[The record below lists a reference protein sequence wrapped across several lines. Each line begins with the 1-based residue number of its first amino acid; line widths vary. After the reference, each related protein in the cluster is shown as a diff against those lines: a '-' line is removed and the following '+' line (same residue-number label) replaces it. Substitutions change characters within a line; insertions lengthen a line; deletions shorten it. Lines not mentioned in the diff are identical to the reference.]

1 MNPQSPGAGGQGPHD
16 SWGRPQGVP
25 QQPGPQQP
33 GPQQPGAQAPGPD
46 YVYEM
51 PEDFQERQQ
60 SAPQSGA
67 VGNANGPSRG
77 AGSVPGASGGGS
89 WSTGPSGSPIP
100 GMSAKDFQKMC
111 RSVDKAFSQFARIVD
126 QGVNEAAEALGQSPE
141 KNLKAHKELQ
151 EKRKREKKARK
162 AQEEA
167 RRRAAQQAS
176 GQQGGGQRVYGQ
188 PSYGAPQGAPT
199 GGVPQGFQQA
209 VTSVAQ
215 QAQQW
220 APLAKAKKRFRSSW
234 GLTASG
240 VVMTAAGGAGTF
252 FLGGTTIFSLV
263 GSVLVG
269 AGGASGVAATVLLGA
284 LTAGFAALLGF
295 GIRNLRRASK
305 LKALQRAVGQREAVT
320 FDDLAA
326 RMQVSPKA
334 VLSTSRT
341 LIKGGYLPQG
351 RIDDEN
357 TTLMVTEGAYHQY
370 RQFQQNQRQ
379 TLAEREAAE
388 AARAAEAAARAAR
401 EQDISERLTPE
412 QRAFVAC
419 GRDYLQQLRALDE
432 RIDDA
437 AVSERIVAI
446 EEVVGRILARAEEEP
461 AVIAGLDRL
470 TAYYLPTTAK
480 LLDAYDRLEEE
491 PIQGENISS
500 SRREIEH
507 TLEVL
512 YRAFE
517 KLFDDTYQDL
527 SLDVSADISVLH
539 AVLAQEGLT
548 EGPFDVKP

>member
-1 MNPQSPGAGGQGPHD
+1 MNPQSPGTGGRGPYD
-16 SWGRPQGVP
+16 SWGRPQGESQQTGP
-25 QQPGPQQP
+25 QQTGPQQP
-33 GPQQPGAQAPGPD
+33 GPE

-51 PEDFQERQQ
+51 PEDFQEQQ
-60 SAPQSGA
+60 RSARRDSA
-67 VGNANGPSRG
+67 DGNAKGRPQG
-77 AGSVPGASGGGS
+77 AKPAPDAPGVGS
-89 WSTGPSGSPIP
+89 WSAGPSGSPIP

-111 RSVDKAFSQFARIVD
+111 RSVDRAFSQFARMVD

-167 RRRAAQQAS
+167 QRRAAQQAYGQQRS
-176 GQQGGGQRVYGQ
+176 GQPG
-188 PSYGAPQGAPT
+188 YGAPQGTP

-220 APLAKAKKRFRSSW
+220 APLAKAKKRFRSSA

-240 VVMTAAGGAGTF
+240 VIMAASGGAGTVF
-252 FLGGTTIFSLV
+252 IGIPALIAALDPLAVGVPGLGVTAAL
-263 GSVLVG
+263 
-269 AGGASGVAATVLLGA
+269 GVM
-284 LTAGFAALLGF
+284 TAGFATLLGF
-295 GIRNLRRASK
+295 GVRNLRRASK

-320 FDDLAA
+320 FDDIAA

-334 VLSTSRT
+334 ALSTSRT

-357 TTLMVTEGAYHQY
+357 TTLMVTESAYHQY
-370 RQFQQNQRQ
+370 RQFQQSQRQ

-388 AARAAEAAARAAR
+388 AARAAEAAARAAH
-401 EQDISERLTPE
+401 EQDLSERLTPE
-412 QRAFVAC
+412 QRAFVAR
-419 GRDYLQQLRALDE
+419 GRDYVRQMDE
-432 RIDDA
+432 LNAAIDDA
-437 AVSERIVAI
+437 AVSERITAI
-446 EEVVGRILARAEEEP
+446 QEVVGRILARAEEEP
-461 AVIAGLDRL
+461 AIIAGLDRL
-470 TAYYLPTTAK
+470 TAYYLPTTVK

-500 SRREIEH
+500 SRSEIEH
-507 TLEVL
+507 TLDVL
-512 YRAFE
+512 HSAFE

-539 AVLAQEGLT
+539 AMLAQEGLT

>member
-1 MNPQSPGAGGQGPHD
+1 MNPQSPGTGGRGPYD
-16 SWGRPQGVP
+16 SWGRPYGASRQPGPQGAP
-25 QQPGPQQP
+25 EQPGPQQP
-33 GPQQPGAQAPGPD
+33 GPE

-51 PEDFQERQQ
+51 PEDFQVQQ
-60 SAPQSGA
+60 RSAQQDSA
-67 VGNANGPSRG
+67 NGNAKGRPRG
-77 AGSVPGASGGGS
+77 AKPAPDTPSAGS
-89 WSTGPSGSPIP
+89 WSVGPSGSPIP

-111 RSVDKAFSQFARIVD
+111 RSVDKAFSQFARMVD

-167 RRRAAQQAS
+167 QRRAAQQAY
-176 GQQGGGQRVYGQ
+176 GQQRYGQ
-188 PSYGAPQGAPT
+188 PGYGASQGAPT

-209 VTSVAQ
+209 VTSAAQ

-240 VVMTAAGGAGTF
+240 VVMAAAGGAGMVF
-252 FLGGTTIFSLV
+252 FGIPALVSALAPAVAGNPEVAVTAILGI
-263 GSVLVG
+263 
-269 AGGASGVAATVLLGA
+269 
-284 LTAGFAALLGF
+284 LTAGFATLLGF

-305 LKALQRAVGQREAVT
+305 LKALQRAVGQREAVG

-334 VLSTSRT
+334 ALAASRT
-341 LIKGGYLPQG
+341 LIKGGYLPEG

-357 TTLMVTEGAYHQY
+357 TTLMVTENAYHQY
-370 RQFQQNQRQ
+370 RQFQQSQRQ

-388 AARAAEAAARAAR
+388 AARAAEAAARAAH

-412 QRAFVAC
+412 QRAFVAR
-419 GRDYLQQLRALDE
+419 GRDYVRQMDE
-432 RIDDA
+432 LNAAIDDA
-437 AVSERIVAI
+437 AVSERITAI
-446 EEVVGRILARAEEEP
+446 QDVVGRILARAEEEP

-470 TAYYLPTTAK
+470 TAYYLPTTVK

-500 SRREIEH
+500 SRSEIEH

-512 YRAFE
+512 HSAFE

-539 AVLAQEGLT
+539 AMLAQEGLT

>member
-1 MNPQSPGAGGQGPHD
+1 MNPQSPGTGGRGPYD
-16 SWGRPQGVP
+16 SWGRPYGASRQPGPQGAP

-33 GPQQPGAQAPGPD
+33 GPE

-51 PEDFQERQQ
+51 PEDFQEQQ
-60 SAPQSGA
+60 RSAQRDSA
-67 VGNANGPSRG
+67 NGNAKGRSRG
-77 AGSVPGASGGGS
+77 AKPAPDTPGAGS
-89 WSTGPSGSPIP
+89 WSVGPSGSPIP

-111 RSVDKAFSQFARIVD
+111 RSVDKAFSQFARMVD

-167 RRRAAQQAS
+167 QRRAAQQAY
-176 GQQGGGQRVYGQ
+176 GQQRYGQ
-188 PSYGAPQGAPT
+188 PGYGASQGAPT

-209 VTSVAQ
+209 VTSAAQ

-240 VVMTAAGGAGTF
+240 VVMAAAGGAGMVF
-252 FLGGTTIFSLV
+252 FGIPALVSALAPAVAGNPEVAVTAILGI
-263 GSVLVG
+263 
-269 AGGASGVAATVLLGA
+269 
-284 LTAGFAALLGF
+284 LTAGFATLLGF

-305 LKALQRAVGQREAVT
+305 LKALQRAVGQREAVG

-334 VLSTSRT
+334 ALAASRT
-341 LIKGGYLPQG
+341 LIKGGYLPEG

-357 TTLMVTEGAYHQY
+357 TTLMVTENAYHQY
-370 RQFQQNQRQ
+370 RQFQQSQRQ

-419 GRDYLQQLRALDE
+419 GRDYVRQMDE
-432 RIDDA
+432 LNAAIDDA
-437 AVSERIVAI
+437 AVSERITAI
-446 EEVVGRILARAEEEP
+446 QDVVGRILARAEEEP
-461 AVIAGLDRL
+461 AIIAGLDRL
-470 TAYYLPTTAK
+470 TAYHLPTTVK

-500 SRREIEH
+500 SRSEIEH

-512 YRAFE
+512 HSAFE

-539 AVLAQEGLT
+539 AMLAQEGLT

>member
-1 MNPQSPGAGGQGPHD
+1 MNPQSPGTGGRGPYD
-16 SWGRPQGVP
+16 SWGRPYGASRQPGS

-33 GPQQPGAQAPGPD
+33 GPE

-51 PEDFQERQQ
+51 PEDFQEQQ
-60 SAPQSGA
+60 RSAQQDSA
-67 VGNANGPSRG
+67 NGNAKGRPRGAKPAPDVPG
-77 AGSVPGASGGGS
+77 AGS
-89 WSTGPSGSPIP
+89 WSAGPSGSPIP

-111 RSVDKAFSQFARIVD
+111 RSVDKAFSQFARMVD

-167 RRRAAQQAS
+167 QRRAAQQAY
-176 GQQGGGQRVYGQ
+176 GQQRYGQ
-188 PSYGAPQGAPT
+188 PGYGASQGAPT

-209 VTSVAQ
+209 VTSAAQ

-240 VVMTAAGGAGTF
+240 VVMAAAGGAGMVF
-252 FLGGTTIFSLV
+252 FGIPALVSALAPTVAGNPEVAVTAILGI
-263 GSVLVG
+263 
-269 AGGASGVAATVLLGA
+269 
-284 LTAGFAALLGF
+284 LTAGFATLLGF

-305 LKALQRAVGQREAVT
+305 LKALQRAVGQREAVG

-334 VLSTSRT
+334 ALAASRT
-341 LIKGGYLPQG
+341 LIKGGYLPEG

-357 TTLMVTEGAYHQY
+357 TTLMVTENAYHQY
-370 RQFQQNQRQ
+370 RQFQQSQRQ

-388 AARAAEAAARAAR
+388 AARAAEAAARAAH

-412 QRAFVAC
+412 QRAFVAR
-419 GRDYLQQLRALDE
+419 GRDYVRQMDE
-432 RIDDA
+432 LNAAIDDA
-437 AVSERIVAI
+437 AVSERITAI
-446 EEVVGRILARAEEEP
+446 QDVVGRILARAEEEP

-470 TAYYLPTTAK
+470 TAYYLPTTVK

-500 SRREIEH
+500 SRSEIEH

-512 YRAFE
+512 HSAFE

-539 AVLAQEGLT
+539 AMLAQEGLT

>member
-1 MNPQSPGAGGQGPHD
+1 MNPQSPGTGGRGPYD
-16 SWGRPQGVP
+16 SWGRPYGASRQPGS

-33 GPQQPGAQAPGPD
+33 GPE

-51 PEDFQERQQ
+51 PEDFQEQQ
-60 SAPQSGA
+60 RSAQQDSA
-67 VGNANGPSRG
+67 NGNAKGRPRGAKPAPDVPG
-77 AGSVPGASGGGS
+77 AGS
-89 WSTGPSGSPIP
+89 WSAGPSGSPIP

-111 RSVDKAFSQFARIVD
+111 RSVDKAFSQFARMVD

-167 RRRAAQQAS
+167 QRRAAQQAY
-176 GQQGGGQRVYGQ
+176 GQQRYGH
-188 PSYGAPQGAPT
+188 PGYGASQGAPT

-209 VTSVAQ
+209 VTSAAQ

-240 VVMTAAGGAGTF
+240 VVMAAAGGAGMVF
-252 FLGGTTIFSLV
+252 FGIPALVSALAPAVAGNPEVAVTAILGI
-263 GSVLVG
+263 
-269 AGGASGVAATVLLGA
+269 
-284 LTAGFAALLGF
+284 LTAGFATLLGF
-295 GIRNLRRASK
+295 GVRNLRRASR
-305 LKALQRAVGQREAVT
+305 LKALQRAVGQREAVG

-334 VLSTSRT
+334 ALAASRT
-341 LIKGGYLPQG
+341 LIKGGYLPEG

-357 TTLMVTEGAYHQY
+357 TTLMVTENAYHQY
-370 RQFQQNQRQ
+370 RQFQQSQRQ

-388 AARAAEAAARAAR
+388 AARAAEAAARAAH

-412 QRAFVAC
+412 QRAFVAR
-419 GRDYLQQLRALDE
+419 GRDYVRQMDE
-432 RIDDA
+432 LNTAIDDA
-437 AVSERIVAI
+437 AVSERITAI
-446 EEVVGRILARAEEEP
+446 QDVVGRILARAEEEP

-470 TAYYLPTTAK
+470 TAYYLPTTVK

-500 SRREIEH
+500 SRSEIEH

-512 YRAFE
+512 HSAFE

-539 AVLAQEGLT
+539 AMLAQEGLT

>member
-1 MNPQSPGAGGQGPHD
+1 MNPQSPGTGGRGPYD
-16 SWGRPQGVP
+16 SWGRPYGASRQPGPQGAP

-33 GPQQPGAQAPGPD
+33 GPE

-51 PEDFQERQQ
+51 PEDFQEQQ
-60 SAPQSGA
+60 RSAQRDSA
-67 VGNANGPSRG
+67 NGNAKGRSRG
-77 AGSVPGASGGGS
+77 AKPAPDTPGAGS
-89 WSTGPSGSPIP
+89 WSVGPSGSPIP

-111 RSVDKAFSQFARIVD
+111 RSVDKAFSQFARMVD

-167 RRRAAQQAS
+167 QRRAAQQAH
-176 GQQGGGQRVYGQ
+176 GQQRYGH
-188 PSYGAPQGAPT
+188 PGYGASQGAPT

-209 VTSVAQ
+209 VTSAAQ

-240 VVMTAAGGAGTF
+240 VVMAAAGGTGAVFFGIPALVSALTPAVAGNPEVAVTAI
-252 FLGGTTIFSLV
+252 LGI
-263 GSVLVG
+263 
-269 AGGASGVAATVLLGA
+269 
-284 LTAGFAALLGF
+284 LTAGFATLLGF

-305 LKALQRAVGQREAVT
+305 LKALQRAVGQREAVG

-334 VLSTSRT
+334 ALAASRT
-341 LIKGGYLPQG
+341 LIKGGYLPEG

-357 TTLMVTEGAYHQY
+357 TTLMVTENAYHQY
-370 RQFQQNQRQ
+370 RQFQQSQRQ

-388 AARAAEAAARAAR
+388 AARAAEAAARAAH

-412 QRAFVAC
+412 QRAFVAR
-419 GRDYLQQLRALDE
+419 GRDYVRQMDE
-432 RIDDA
+432 LNAAIDDA
-437 AVSERIVAI
+437 AVSERITAI
-446 EEVVGRILARAEEEP
+446 QDVVGRILARAEEEP

-470 TAYYLPTTAK
+470 TAYYLPTTVK

-500 SRREIEH
+500 SRSEIEH

-512 YRAFE
+512 HSAFE

-539 AVLAQEGLT
+539 AMLAQEGLT

>member
-1 MNPQSPGAGGQGPHD
+1 MNPQSPGTGGRGPYD
-16 SWGRPQGVP
+16 SWGRPQGESQQTGP
-25 QQPGPQQP
+25 QQTGPQQP
-33 GPQQPGAQAPGPD
+33 GPE

-51 PEDFQERQQ
+51 PEDFQEQQ
-60 SAPQSGA
+60 RSARRDSA
-67 VGNANGPSRG
+67 DGNAKGRPQG
-77 AGSVPGASGGGS
+77 AKPAPDAPGVGS
-89 WSTGPSGSPIP
+89 WSAGPSGSPIP

-111 RSVDKAFSQFARIVD
+111 RSVDRAFSQFARMVD

-167 RRRAAQQAS
+167 QRRAAQQAYGQQRS
-176 GQQGGGQRVYGQ
+176 GQPG
-188 PSYGAPQGAPT
+188 YGAPQGTP

-220 APLAKAKKRFRSSW
+220 APLAKAKKRFRSSA

-240 VVMTAAGGAGTF
+240 VIMAASGGAGTVF
-252 FLGGTTIFSLV
+252 IGIPALIAALDPLAVGVPGLGVTAAL
-263 GSVLVG
+263 
-269 AGGASGVAATVLLGA
+269 GVM
-284 LTAGFAALLGF
+284 TAGFATLLGF
-295 GIRNLRRASK
+295 GVRNLRRASK
-305 LKALQRAVGQREAVT
+305 LKALTRAVGQREAVT
-320 FDDLAA
+320 FDDIAA

-334 VLSTSRT
+334 ALSTSRT

-357 TTLMVTEGAYHQY
+357 TTLMVTENAYHQY
-370 RQFQQNQRQ
+370 RQFQQSQRQ

-388 AARAAEAAARAAR
+388 AARAAEAAARTAR

-412 QRAFVAC
+412 QRAFVAR
-419 GRDYLQQLRALDE
+419 GRDYVRQMDE
-432 RIDDA
+432 LNAAIDDA
-437 AVSERIVAI
+437 AVSERISAI
-446 EEVVGRILARAEEEP
+446 QEVVGRILARAEEEP

-470 TAYYLPTTAK
+470 TAYYLPTTVK

-500 SRREIEH
+500 SRSEIEH

-512 YRAFE
+512 HSAFE

-539 AVLAQEGLT
+539 AMLAQEGLM

>member
-1 MNPQSPGAGGQGPHD
+1 MNPQSPGTGGRGPYD
-16 SWGRPQGVP
+16 SWGRPQGESQQTGP
-25 QQPGPQQP
+25 QQTGPQQP
-33 GPQQPGAQAPGPD
+33 GPE

-51 PEDFQERQQ
+51 PEDFQEQQ
-60 SAPQSGA
+60 RSARRDSA
-67 VGNANGPSRG
+67 DGNAKGRPQG
-77 AGSVPGASGGGS
+77 AKPAPDAPGVGS
-89 WSTGPSGSPIP
+89 WSAGPSGSPIP

-111 RSVDKAFSQFARIVD
+111 RSVDRAFSQFARMVD

-167 RRRAAQQAS
+167 QRRAAQQAY
-176 GQQGGGQRVYGQ
+176 GQQRYGQ
-188 PSYGAPQGAPT
+188 PGYGAPQGTP

-220 APLAKAKKRFRSSW
+220 APLAKAKKRFRSSA

-240 VVMTAAGGAGTF
+240 VIMAASGGAGTVF
-252 FLGGTTIFSLV
+252 IGIPALIAALDPLAVGVPGLGVTAAL
-263 GSVLVG
+263 
-269 AGGASGVAATVLLGA
+269 GVM
-284 LTAGFAALLGF
+284 TAGFATLLGF
-295 GIRNLRRASK
+295 GVRNLRRASK

-320 FDDLAA
+320 FDDIAA

-334 VLSTSRT
+334 ALSTSRT

-357 TTLMVTEGAYHQY
+357 TTLMVTESAYHQY
-370 RQFQQNQRQ
+370 RQFQQSQRQ

-388 AARAAEAAARAAR
+388 AARAAEAAARAAH
-401 EQDISERLTPE
+401 EQDLSERLTPE
-412 QRAFVAC
+412 QRAFVAR
-419 GRDYLQQLRALDE
+419 GRDYVRQMDE
-432 RIDDA
+432 LNAAIDDA
-437 AVSERIVAI
+437 AVSERITAI
-446 EEVVGRILARAEEEP
+446 QEVVGRILARAEEEP
-461 AVIAGLDRL
+461 AIIAGLDRL
-470 TAYYLPTTAK
+470 TAYYLPTTVK

-500 SRREIEH
+500 SRSEIEH

-512 YRAFE
+512 HSAFE

-539 AVLAQEGLT
+539 AMLAQEGLT

>member
-1 MNPQSPGAGGQGPHD
+1 MNPQSPGTGGRGPYD
-16 SWGRPQGVP
+16 SWGRPYGASRQPGPQGAP

-33 GPQQPGAQAPGPD
+33 GPE

-51 PEDFQERQQ
+51 PEDFQEQQ
-60 SAPQSGA
+60 RSAQQDSA
-67 VGNANGPSRG
+67 NGNAKGRSRG
-77 AGSVPGASGGGS
+77 AKPAPGTPGASS
-89 WSTGPSGSPIP
+89 WSVGPSGSPIP

-111 RSVDKAFSQFARIVD
+111 RSVDKAFSQFARMVD

-167 RRRAAQQAS
+167 QRRAAQQAY
-176 GQQGGGQRVYGQ
+176 GQQRYGQ
-188 PSYGAPQGAPT
+188 PGYGASQGAPT

-209 VTSVAQ
+209 VTSAAQ

-240 VVMTAAGGAGTF
+240 VVMAAAGGAGMVF
-252 FLGGTTIFSLV
+252 FGIPALVSALAPAVAGNPEVAVTAILGI
-263 GSVLVG
+263 
-269 AGGASGVAATVLLGA
+269 
-284 LTAGFAALLGF
+284 LTAGFATLLGF

-305 LKALQRAVGQREAVT
+305 LKALQRAVGQREAVG

-334 VLSTSRT
+334 ALAASRT
-341 LIKGGYLPQG
+341 LIKGGYLPEG

-357 TTLMVTEGAYHQY
+357 TTLMVTENAYHQY
-370 RQFQQNQRQ
+370 RQFQQSQRQ

-412 QRAFVAC
+412 QRAFVAR
-419 GRDYLQQLRALDE
+419 GRDYVRQMDE
-432 RIDDA
+432 LNAAIDDA
-437 AVSERIVAI
+437 AVSERITAI
-446 EEVVGRILARAEEEP
+446 QDVVGRILARAEEEP

-470 TAYYLPTTAK
+470 TAYYLPTTVK

-500 SRREIEH
+500 SRSEIEH

-512 YRAFE
+512 HSAFE

-539 AVLAQEGLT
+539 AMLAQEGLT

>member
-1 MNPQSPGAGGQGPHD
+1 MNPQSPGTGGRGPYD
-16 SWGRPQGVP
+16 SWGRPQGESQQTGP
-25 QQPGPQQP
+25 QQTGPQQP
-33 GPQQPGAQAPGPD
+33 GPE

-51 PEDFQERQQ
+51 PEDFQEQQ
-60 SAPQSGA
+60 RSARRDSA
-67 VGNANGPSRG
+67 DGNAKGRPQG
-77 AGSVPGASGGGS
+77 AKPAPDAPGVGS
-89 WSTGPSGSPIP
+89 WSAGPSGSPIP

-111 RSVDKAFSQFARIVD
+111 RSVDRAFSQFARMVD

-167 RRRAAQQAS
+167 QRRAAQQAYGQQRS
-176 GQQGGGQRVYGQ
+176 GQPG
-188 PSYGAPQGAPT
+188 YGAPQGTP

-220 APLAKAKKRFRSSW
+220 APLAKAKKRFRSSA

-240 VVMTAAGGAGTF
+240 VIMAASGGAGTVF
-252 FLGGTTIFSLV
+252 IGIPALIAALDPLAVGVPGLGVTAAL
-263 GSVLVG
+263 
-269 AGGASGVAATVLLGA
+269 GVM
-284 LTAGFAALLGF
+284 TAGFAALLGF
-295 GIRNLRRASK
+295 GVRNLRRASK

-320 FDDLAA
+320 FDDIAA

-334 VLSTSRT
+334 ALSTSRT

-357 TTLMVTEGAYHQY
+357 TTLMVTENAYHQY
-370 RQFQQNQRQ
+370 RQFQQSQRQ

-388 AARAAEAAARAAR
+388 AARAAEAAARAAH

-412 QRAFVAC
+412 QRAFVAR
-419 GRDYLQQLRALDE
+419 GRDYVRQMDE
-432 RIDDA
+432 LNAAIDDA
-437 AVSERIVAI
+437 AVSERITAI
-446 EEVVGRILARAEEEP
+446 QEVVGRILARAEEEP

-470 TAYYLPTTAK
+470 TAYYLPTTVK

-500 SRREIEH
+500 SRSEIEH

-512 YRAFE
+512 HSAFE

-539 AVLAQEGLT
+539 AMLAQEGLT

>member
-1 MNPQSPGAGGQGPHD
+1 MNPQSPGTGGRGPYD
-16 SWGRPQGVP
+16 SWGRPYGASRQPGPQGAP

-33 GPQQPGAQAPGPD
+33 GPE

-51 PEDFQERQQ
+51 PEDFQEQQ
-60 SAPQSGA
+60 RSAQRDSA
-67 VGNANGPSRG
+67 NGNAKGRSRG
-77 AGSVPGASGGGS
+77 AKPAPDTPGAGS
-89 WSTGPSGSPIP
+89 WSVGPSGSPIP

-111 RSVDKAFSQFARIVD
+111 RSVDKAFSQFARMVD

-167 RRRAAQQAS
+167 QRRAAQQAY
-176 GQQGGGQRVYGQ
+176 GQQRYGQ
-188 PSYGAPQGAPT
+188 PGYGASQGAPT

-209 VTSVAQ
+209 VTSAAQ

-240 VVMTAAGGAGTF
+240 VVMAAAGGAGMVF
-252 FLGGTTIFSLV
+252 FGIPALVSALAPAVAGNPEVAVTAILGI
-263 GSVLVG
+263 
-269 AGGASGVAATVLLGA
+269 
-284 LTAGFAALLGF
+284 LTAGFATLLGF

-305 LKALQRAVGQREAVT
+305 LKALQRAVGQREAVG

-334 VLSTSRT
+334 ALAASRT
-341 LIKGGYLPQG
+341 LIKGGYLPEG

-357 TTLMVTEGAYHQY
+357 TTLMVTENAYHQY
-370 RQFQQNQRQ
+370 RQFQQSQRQ

-388 AARAAEAAARAAR
+388 VARAAEAAARAAR

-412 QRAFVAC
+412 QRAFVAR
-419 GRDYLQQLRALDE
+419 GRDYVRQMDE
-432 RIDDA
+432 LNAAIDDA
-437 AVSERIVAI
+437 AVSERITAI
-446 EEVVGRILARAEEEP
+446 QDVVGRILARAEEEP

-470 TAYYLPTTAK
+470 TAYYLPTTVK

-500 SRREIEH
+500 SRSEIEH

-512 YRAFE
+512 HSAFD

-539 AVLAQEGLT
+539 AMLAQEGLT

>member
-1 MNPQSPGAGGQGPHD
+1 MNPQSPGTGGRGPYD
-16 SWGRPQGVP
+16 SWGRPYGASRQPGPQGAP

-33 GPQQPGAQAPGPD
+33 GPE

-51 PEDFQERQQ
+51 PEDFQEQQ
-60 SAPQSGA
+60 RSAQQDSA
-67 VGNANGPSRG
+67 NGNAKGRPQGAKPAPDVPG
-77 AGSVPGASGGGS
+77 AGS
-89 WSTGPSGSPIP
+89 WSVGPSGSPIP

-111 RSVDKAFSQFARIVD
+111 RSVDKAFSQFARMVD

-167 RRRAAQQAS
+167 QRRAAQQAH
-176 GQQGGGQRVYGQ
+176 GQQRYGH
-188 PSYGAPQGAPT
+188 PGYGASQGAPT

-209 VTSVAQ
+209 VTSAAQ
-215 QAQQW
+215 QARQW

-240 VVMTAAGGAGTF
+240 VVMAAAGGAGTVF
-252 FLGGTTIFSLV
+252 FGVPALVSALAPAVAGNPEVAVTAILGI
-263 GSVLVG
+263 
-269 AGGASGVAATVLLGA
+269 
-284 LTAGFAALLGF
+284 LTAGFATLLGF

-305 LKALQRAVGQREAVT
+305 LKALQRAVGQREAVG

-334 VLSTSRT
+334 ALAASRT
-341 LIKGGYLPQG
+341 LIKGGYLPEG

-357 TTLMVTEGAYHQY
+357 TTLMVTENAYHQY
-370 RQFQQNQRQ
+370 RQFQQSQRQ

-388 AARAAEAAARAAR
+388 AARAAEAAARAAH

-412 QRAFVAC
+412 QRAFVAR
-419 GRDYLQQLRALDE
+419 GRDYVRQMDE
-432 RIDDA
+432 LNAAIDDA
-437 AVSERIVAI
+437 AVSERITAI
-446 EEVVGRILARAEEEP
+446 QEVVGRILARAEEEP

-470 TAYYLPTTAK
+470 TAYYLPTTVK

-500 SRREIEH
+500 SRSEIEH

-512 YRAFE
+512 HSAFE

-539 AVLAQEGLT
+539 AMLAQEGLT

>member
-1 MNPQSPGAGGQGPHD
+1 MNPQSSGTGGRGPYD
-16 SWGRPQGVP
+16 SWGRPYGASRQPRPQGAP

-33 GPQQPGAQAPGPD
+33 GPE

-51 PEDFQERQQ
+51 PEDFQEQQ
-60 SAPQSGA
+60 RSAQQDSA
-67 VGNANGPSRG
+67 NGNAKGRSRG
-77 AGSVPGASGGGS
+77 AKPAPDTPGAGS
-89 WSTGPSGSPIP
+89 WSVGPSGSPIP

-111 RSVDKAFSQFARIVD
+111 RSVDKAFSQFARMVD
-126 QGVNEAAEALGQSPE
+126 QGVNEVAEALGQSPE

-151 EKRKREKKARK
+151 EKRKREKKAHK

-167 RRRAAQQAS
+167 QRRAAQQAY
-176 GQQGGGQRVYGQ
+176 GQQRYGQ
-188 PSYGAPQGAPT
+188 PGYGASQGAPT

-209 VTSVAQ
+209 VTSAAQ

-240 VVMTAAGGAGTF
+240 VVMAAAGGAGMVF
-252 FLGGTTIFSLV
+252 FGIPALVSALAPAVAGNPEVAVTAILGI
-263 GSVLVG
+263 
-269 AGGASGVAATVLLGA
+269 
-284 LTAGFAALLGF
+284 LTAGFATLLGF

-305 LKALQRAVGQREAVT
+305 LKALQRAVGQREAVG

-334 VLSTSRT
+334 ALAASRT
-341 LIKGGYLPQG
+341 LIKGGYLPEG

-357 TTLMVTEGAYHQY
+357 TTLMVTENAYHQY
-370 RQFQQNQRQ
+370 RQFQQSQRQ

-388 AARAAEAAARAAR
+388 AARAAEAAARAAH

-412 QRAFVAC
+412 QRAFVAR
-419 GRDYLQQLRALDE
+419 GRDYVRQMDE
-432 RIDDA
+432 LNAAIDDA
-437 AVSERIVAI
+437 AVSERITAI
-446 EEVVGRILARAEEEP
+446 QDVVGRILARAEEEP

-470 TAYYLPTTAK
+470 TAYYLPTTVK

-500 SRREIEH
+500 SRSEIEH

-512 YRAFE
+512 HSAFE

-539 AVLAQEGLT
+539 AMLAQEGLT

>member
-1 MNPQSPGAGGQGPHD
+1 MNPQSPGTGGRGPYD
-16 SWGRPQGVP
+16 SWGRPQGAP

-33 GPQQPGAQAPGPD
+33 GPE
-46 YVYEM
+46 YVYEV
-51 PEDFQERQQ
+51 PEDFQGQQ
-60 SAPQSGA
+60 SAWQSGA
-67 VGNANGPSRG
+67 SGNANGHPQ
-77 AGSVPGASGGGS
+77 GSAPASGASGTGS
-89 WSTGPSGSPIP
+89 WSAGPSGSPIP

-111 RSVDKAFSQFARIVD
+111 RSVDKAFSQFARMVD

-167 RRRAAQQAS
+167 QRRAAQQAH
-176 GQQGGGQRVYGQ
+176 GQQRYGH
-188 PSYGAPQGAPT
+188 PGYGASQGAPT

-209 VTSVAQ
+209 VTSAAQ

-240 VVMTAAGGAGTF
+240 AVMAAAGGAGMVF
-252 FLGGTTIFSLV
+252 FGIPALVSALAPAVAGNPEVAVTAILGI
-263 GSVLVG
+263 
-269 AGGASGVAATVLLGA
+269 
-284 LTAGFAALLGF
+284 LTAGFATLLGF

-305 LKALQRAVGQREAVT
+305 LKALQRAVGQREAVG

-334 VLSTSRT
+334 ALAASRT
-341 LIKGGYLPQG
+341 LIKGGYLPEG

-357 TTLMVTEGAYHQY
+357 TTLMVTENAYHQY
-370 RQFQQNQRQ
+370 RQFQQSQRQ

-412 QRAFVAC
+412 QCAFVAR
-419 GRDYLQQLRALDE
+419 GRDYVRQMDE
-432 RIDDA
+432 LNAAIDDA
-437 AVSERIVAI
+437 AVSERITAI
-446 EEVVGRILARAEEEP
+446 QDVVGRILARAEEEP

-470 TAYYLPTTAK
+470 TAYYLPTTVK

-500 SRREIEH
+500 SRSEIEH

-512 YRAFE
+512 HSAFE

-539 AVLAQEGLT
+539 AMLAQEGLT

>member
-1 MNPQSPGAGGQGPHD
+1 MNPQSPGTGGRGPYD
-16 SWGRPQGVP
+16 SWGRPQGESQQTGP
-25 QQPGPQQP
+25 QQTGPQQP
-33 GPQQPGAQAPGPD
+33 GPE

-51 PEDFQERQQ
+51 PEDFQEQQ
-60 SAPQSGA
+60 RSARRDSA
-67 VGNANGPSRG
+67 DGNAKGRPQG
-77 AGSVPGASGGGS
+77 AKPAPDAPGVGS
-89 WSTGPSGSPIP
+89 WSAGPSGSPIP
-100 GMSAKDFQKMC
+100 GMSATDFQKMC
-111 RSVDKAFSQFARIVD
+111 RSVDKAFSQFARMVD

-167 RRRAAQQAS
+167 QRRAAQQAYGQQRS
-176 GQQGGGQRVYGQ
+176 GQPG
-188 PSYGAPQGAPT
+188 YGAPQGTP

-220 APLAKAKKRFRSSW
+220 APLAKAKKRFRSSA

-240 VVMTAAGGAGTF
+240 VIMAASGGAGTVF
-252 FLGGTTIFSLV
+252 IGIPALIAALDPLAVGVPGLGVTAAL
-263 GSVLVG
+263 
-269 AGGASGVAATVLLGA
+269 GVM
-284 LTAGFAALLGF
+284 TAGFATLLGF
-295 GIRNLRRASK
+295 GVRNLRRASK
-305 LKALQRAVGQREAVT
+305 LKALTRAVGQREAVT
-320 FDDLAA
+320 FDDIAA

-334 VLSTSRT
+334 ALSTSRT

-357 TTLMVTEGAYHQY
+357 TTLMVTENAYHQY
-370 RQFQQNQRQ
+370 RQFQQSQRQ

-388 AARAAEAAARAAR
+388 AARAAEAAARTAR

-412 QRAFVAC
+412 QRAFVAR
-419 GRDYLQQLRALDE
+419 GRDCVRQMDE
-432 RIDDA
+432 LNAAIDDA
-437 AVSERIVAI
+437 AVSERISAI
-446 EEVVGRILARAEEEP
+446 QEVVGRILARAEEEP

-470 TAYYLPTTAK
+470 TAYYLPTTVK

-500 SRREIEH
+500 SRSEIEH

-512 YRAFE
+512 HSAFE

-539 AVLAQEGLT
+539 AMLAQEGLT

>member
-1 MNPQSPGAGGQGPHD
+1 MNPQSPGTGGRGPYD
-16 SWGRPQGVP
+16 SWGRPQGESQQTGP
-25 QQPGPQQP
+25 QQTGPQQP
-33 GPQQPGAQAPGPD
+33 GPE

-51 PEDFQERQQ
+51 PEDFQEQQ
-60 SAPQSGA
+60 RSARRDSA
-67 VGNANGPSRG
+67 DGNAKGRPQG
-77 AGSVPGASGGGS
+77 AKPAPDAPGVGS
-89 WSTGPSGSPIP
+89 WSAGPSGSPIP

-111 RSVDKAFSQFARIVD
+111 RSVDRAFSQFARMVD

-167 RRRAAQQAS
+167 QRRAAQQAYGQQRS
-176 GQQGGGQRVYGQ
+176 GQPG
-188 PSYGAPQGAPT
+188 YGAPQGTP

-220 APLAKAKKRFRSSW
+220 APLAKAKKRFRSSA

-240 VVMTAAGGAGTF
+240 VIMAASGGAGTVF
-252 FLGGTTIFSLV
+252 IGIPALIAALDPLAVGVPGLGVTAAL
-263 GSVLVG
+263 
-269 AGGASGVAATVLLGA
+269 GVM
-284 LTAGFAALLGF
+284 TAGFATLLGF
-295 GIRNLRRASK
+295 GVRNLRRASK

-320 FDDLAA
+320 FDDIAA

-334 VLSTSRT
+334 ALSTSRT

-357 TTLMVTEGAYHQY
+357 TTLMVTESAYHQY
-370 RQFQQNQRQ
+370 RQFQQSQRQ

-419 GRDYLQQLRALDE
+419 GRDYVRQMDE
-432 RIDDA
+432 LNAAIDDA
-437 AVSERIVAI
+437 AVSERITAI
-446 EEVVGRILARAEEEP
+446 QDVVGRILARAEEEP
-461 AVIAGLDRL
+461 AIIAGLDRL
-470 TAYYLPTTAK
+470 TAYYLPTTVK

-500 SRREIEH
+500 SRSEIEH

-512 YRAFE
+512 HSAFE

-539 AVLAQEGLT
+539 AMLAQEGLT

>member
-1 MNPQSPGAGGQGPHD
+1 MNPQSPGTGGRGPYD
-16 SWGRPQGVP
+16 SWGRPQGESQQTGP
-25 QQPGPQQP
+25 QQTGPQQP
-33 GPQQPGAQAPGPD
+33 GPE

-51 PEDFQERQQ
+51 PEDFQEQQ
-60 SAPQSGA
+60 RSARRDSA
-67 VGNANGPSRG
+67 DGNAKGRPQG
-77 AGSVPGASGGGS
+77 AKPAPDAPGVGS
-89 WSTGPSGSPIP
+89 WSAGPSGSPIP
-100 GMSAKDFQKMC
+100 GMSATDFQKMC
-111 RSVDKAFSQFARIVD
+111 RSVDKAFSQFARMVD

-167 RRRAAQQAS
+167 QRRAARQAYGQQRS
-176 GQQGGGQRVYGQ
+176 GQPG
-188 PSYGAPQGAPT
+188 YGAPQGTP

-220 APLAKAKKRFRSSW
+220 APLAKAKKRFRSSA

-240 VVMTAAGGAGTF
+240 VIMAASGGAGTVF
-252 FLGGTTIFSLV
+252 IGIPALIAALDPLAVGVPGLGVT
-263 GSVLVG
+263 
-269 AGGASGVAATVLLGA
+269 AALGI
-284 LTAGFAALLGF
+284 LTAGFATLLGF
-295 GIRNLRRASK
+295 GVRNLRRASK

-334 VLSTSRT
+334 ALSTSRT
-341 LIKGGYLPQG
+341 LIKGGYLPEG

-357 TTLMVTEGAYHQY
+357 TTLMVTENAYHQY
-370 RQFQQNQRQ
+370 RQFQQSQRQ

-388 AARAAEAAARAAR
+388 AARAAEAAARAAH

-412 QRAFVAC
+412 QRAFVAR
-419 GRDYLQQLRALDE
+419 GRDYVRQMDE
-432 RIDDA
+432 LNAAIDDA
-437 AVSERIVAI
+437 AVSERITAI
-446 EEVVGRILARAEEEP
+446 QEVVGRILARVEEEP
-461 AVIAGLDRL
+461 AIIAGLDRL
-470 TAYYLPTTAK
+470 TAYYLPTTVK

-500 SRREIEH
+500 SRSEIER
-507 TLEVL
+507 TLDVL
-512 YRAFE
+512 HSAFE

-539 AVLAQEGLT
+539 AMLAQEGLT

>member
-1 MNPQSPGAGGQGPHD
+1 MNPQSPGTGGRGPYD
-16 SWGRPQGVP
+16 SWGRPYGASRQPGPQGAP

-33 GPQQPGAQAPGPD
+33 GPE

-51 PEDFQERQQ
+51 PEDFQEQQ
-60 SAPQSGA
+60 RSAQRDSA
-67 VGNANGPSRG
+67 NGNAKGRPRG
-77 AGSVPGASGGGS
+77 AKPAPDTPSAGS
-89 WSTGPSGSPIP
+89 WSVGPSGSPIP

-111 RSVDKAFSQFARIVD
+111 RSVDKAFSQFARMVD

-167 RRRAAQQAS
+167 QRRAAQQAH
-176 GQQGGGQRVYGQ
+176 GQQRYGH
-188 PSYGAPQGAPT
+188 PGYGASQGAPT

-209 VTSVAQ
+209 VTSAAQ

-240 VVMTAAGGAGTF
+240 VVMAAAGGAGMVF
-252 FLGGTTIFSLV
+252 FGIPALVSALAPAVAGNPEVAVTAILGI
-263 GSVLVG
+263 
-269 AGGASGVAATVLLGA
+269 
-284 LTAGFAALLGF
+284 LTAGFATLLGF

-305 LKALQRAVGQREAVT
+305 LKALQRAVGQREAVG

-334 VLSTSRT
+334 ALAASRT
-341 LIKGGYLPQG
+341 LIKGGYLPEG

-357 TTLMVTEGAYHQY
+357 TTLMVTENAYQQY
-370 RQFQQNQRQ
+370 RQFQQSQRQ

-388 AARAAEAAARAAR
+388 AARAAEAAARAAH

-412 QRAFVAC
+412 QRAFVAR
-419 GRDYLQQLRALDE
+419 GRDYVRQMDE
-432 RIDDA
+432 LNAAIDDA
-437 AVSERIVAI
+437 AVSERITAI
-446 EEVVGRILARAEEEP
+446 QDVVGRILARAEEEP

-470 TAYYLPTTAK
+470 TAYYLPTTVK

-500 SRREIEH
+500 SRSEIEH

-512 YRAFE
+512 HSAFE

-539 AVLAQEGLT
+539 AMLAQEGLT

>member
-1 MNPQSPGAGGQGPHD
+1 MNPQSPGTGGRGPYA
-16 SWGRPQGVP
+16 SWGRPYGASRQPGPQGAP
-25 QQPGPQQP
+25 QQPGPQQL
-33 GPQQPGAQAPGPD
+33 GPE
-46 YVYEM
+46 YVYEV
-51 PEDFQERQQ
+51 PEDFQEQQ
-60 SAPQSGA
+60 RSAQQDSA
-67 VGNANGPSRG
+67 NGNAKGRPRGAKPAPDVPG
-77 AGSVPGASGGGS
+77 AGS
-89 WSTGPSGSPIP
+89 WSAGPSGSPIP

-111 RSVDKAFSQFARIVD
+111 RSVDKAFSQFARMVD

-167 RRRAAQQAS
+167 QRRAAQQAH
-176 GQQGGGQRVYGQ
+176 GQQRYGH
-188 PSYGAPQGAPT
+188 PGYGASQGAPT

-209 VTSVAQ
+209 VTSAAQ

-240 VVMTAAGGAGTF
+240 AVMAAAGGAGMVF
-252 FLGGTTIFSLV
+252 FGIPALVSALAPAVAGNPEVAVTAILGI
-263 GSVLVG
+263 
-269 AGGASGVAATVLLGA
+269 
-284 LTAGFAALLGF
+284 LTAGFATLLGF

-305 LKALQRAVGQREAVT
+305 LKALQRAVGQREAVG

-334 VLSTSRT
+334 ALAASRT
-341 LIKGGYLPQG
+341 LIKGGYLPEG

-357 TTLMVTEGAYHQY
+357 TTLMVTENAYHQY
-370 RQFQQNQRQ
+370 RQFQQSQRQ

-412 QRAFVAC
+412 QRAFVAR
-419 GRDYLQQLRALDE
+419 GRDYVRQMDE
-432 RIDDA
+432 LNAAIDDA
-437 AVSERIVAI
+437 AVSERITAI
-446 EEVVGRILARAEEEP
+446 QDVVGRILARAEEEP

-470 TAYYLPTTAK
+470 TAYYLPTTVK

-500 SRREIEH
+500 SRSEIEH

-512 YRAFE
+512 HSAFE

-539 AVLAQEGLT
+539 AMLAQEGLT

>member
-1 MNPQSPGAGGQGPHD
+1 MNPQSPGTGGRGPYD
-16 SWGRPQGVP
+16 SWGRPQGESQQTGP
-25 QQPGPQQP
+25 QQTGPQQP
-33 GPQQPGAQAPGPD
+33 GPE

-51 PEDFQERQQ
+51 PEDFQEQQ
-60 SAPQSGA
+60 RSARRDSA
-67 VGNANGPSRG
+67 DGNAKGRPQG
-77 AGSVPGASGGGS
+77 AKPAPDAPGVGS

-100 GMSAKDFQKMC
+100 GMSVKDFQKMC

-167 RRRAAQQAS
+167 QRRAAQQAY
-176 GQQGGGQRVYGQ
+176 GQQRYGQ
-188 PSYGAPQGAPT
+188 PGYGAPQGT
-199 GGVPQGFQQA
+199 LGGVPQGYQQA

-220 APLAKAKKRFRSSW
+220 APLAKAKKRFRSSA

-240 VVMTAAGGAGTF
+240 VIMAASGGAGTVF
-252 FLGGTTIFSLV
+252 IGIPALIAALDPLAVGVPGLGVTAAL
-263 GSVLVG
+263 
-269 AGGASGVAATVLLGA
+269 GVM
-284 LTAGFAALLGF
+284 TAGFAALLGF
-295 GIRNLRRASK
+295 GVRNLRRASK

-320 FDDLAA
+320 FDDIAA

-334 VLSTSRT
+334 ALSTSRT

-357 TTLMVTEGAYHQY
+357 TTLMVTENAYHQY
-370 RQFQQNQRQ
+370 RQFQQSQRQ

-388 AARAAEAAARAAR
+388 AARAAEAAARTAR

-412 QRAFVAC
+412 QRAFVAR
-419 GRDYLQQLRALDE
+419 GRDYVRQMDE
-432 RIDDA
+432 LNAAIDDA
-437 AVSERIVAI
+437 AVSERISAI
-446 EEVVGRILARAEEEP
+446 QEVVGRILARAEEEP

-470 TAYYLPTTAK
+470 TAYYLPTTVK

-500 SRREIEH
+500 SRSEIEH

-512 YRAFE
+512 HSAFE
-517 KLFDDTYQDL
+517 KLFDATYQDL

-539 AVLAQEGLT
+539 AMLAQEGLT

>member
-1 MNPQSPGAGGQGPHD
+1 MNPQSPGTGGRGPYD
-16 SWGRPQGVP
+16 SWGRPYGASRQPGS

-33 GPQQPGAQAPGPD
+33 GSE

-51 PEDFQERQQ
+51 PEDFQEQQ
-60 SAPQSGA
+60 RSAQQDSA
-67 VGNANGPSRG
+67 NGNAKGRPRGAKPAPDVPG
-77 AGSVPGASGGGS
+77 AGS
-89 WSTGPSGSPIP
+89 WSAGPSGSPIP

-111 RSVDKAFSQFARIVD
+111 RSVDKAFSQFARMVD

-167 RRRAAQQAS
+167 QRRAAQQAY
-176 GQQGGGQRVYGQ
+176 GQQRYGQ
-188 PSYGAPQGAPT
+188 PGYGASQGAPT

-209 VTSVAQ
+209 VTSAAQ

-240 VVMTAAGGAGTF
+240 VVMAAAGGAGMAF
-252 FLGGTTIFSLV
+252 FGIPALVSALAPAVAGNPEVAVTAILGI
-263 GSVLVG
+263 
-269 AGGASGVAATVLLGA
+269 
-284 LTAGFAALLGF
+284 LTAGFATLLGF
-295 GIRNLRRASK
+295 GVRNLRRASR
-305 LKALQRAVGQREAVT
+305 LKALQRAVGQREAVG

-334 VLSTSRT
+334 ALAASRT
-341 LIKGGYLPQG
+341 LIKGGYLPEG
-351 RIDDEN
+351 RIDDES
-357 TTLMVTEGAYHQY
+357 TTLMVTENAYHQY
-370 RQFQQNQRQ
+370 RQFQQSQRQ

-412 QRAFVAC
+412 QRAFVAR
-419 GRDYLQQLRALDE
+419 GRDYVRQMDE
-432 RIDDA
+432 LNAAIDDA
-437 AVSERIVAI
+437 AVSERITAI
-446 EEVVGRILARAEEEP
+446 QDVVGRILARAEEEP

-470 TAYYLPTTAK
+470 TAYYLPTTVK

-500 SRREIEH
+500 SRSEIEH

-512 YRAFE
+512 HSAFE

-539 AVLAQEGLT
+539 AMLAQEGLT

>member
-1 MNPQSPGAGGQGPHD
+1 MNPQSPGTGGRGPYD
-16 SWGRPQGVP
+16 SWGRPYGASRQPGPQGAP

-33 GPQQPGAQAPGPD
+33 GPE

-51 PEDFQERQQ
+51 PEDFQEQQ
-60 SAPQSGA
+60 RSAQRDSA
-67 VGNANGPSRG
+67 NGNAKGRSRG
-77 AGSVPGASGGGS
+77 AKPAPDTPGAGS
-89 WSTGPSGSPIP
+89 WSVGPSGSPIP

-111 RSVDKAFSQFARIVD
+111 RSVDKAFSQFARMVD

-167 RRRAAQQAS
+167 QRRAAQQAH
-176 GQQGGGQRVYGQ
+176 GQQRYGH
-188 PSYGAPQGAPT
+188 PGYGASQGAPT

-209 VTSVAQ
+209 VTSAAQ

-240 VVMTAAGGAGTF
+240 VVMAAAGGAGMVF
-252 FLGGTTIFSLV
+252 FGIPALVSALAPAVAGNPEVAVTAILGI
-263 GSVLVG
+263 
-269 AGGASGVAATVLLGA
+269 
-284 LTAGFAALLGF
+284 LTAGFATLLGF

-305 LKALQRAVGQREAVT
+305 LKALQRAVGQREAVG

-334 VLSTSRT
+334 ALAASRT

-357 TTLMVTEGAYHQY
+357 TTLMVTENAYHQY
-370 RQFQQNQRQ
+370 RQFQQSQRQ

-388 AARAAEAAARAAR
+388 AARAAEAAARAAH

-412 QRAFVAC
+412 QRAFVVR
-419 GRDYLQQLRALDE
+419 GRDYVRQMDE
-432 RIDDA
+432 LNAAIDDA
-437 AVSERIVAI
+437 AVSERITAI
-446 EEVVGRILARAEEEP
+446 QEVVGRILARAEEEP
-461 AVIAGLDRL
+461 AIIAELDRL
-470 TAYYLPTTAK
+470 TAYYLPTTVK

-500 SRREIEH
+500 SRSEIER
-507 TLEVL
+507 TLDVL
-512 YRAFE
+512 HSAFE

-539 AVLAQEGLT
+539 AMLAQEGLT

>member
-1 MNPQSPGAGGQGPHD
+1 MNPQSPGTGGRGPYD
-16 SWGRPQGVP
+16 SWGRPQGES
-25 QQPGPQQP
+25 QQPGPQQS
-33 GPQQPGAQAPGPD
+33 GPQQPGPE

-51 PEDFQERQQ
+51 PEDFQEQQ
-60 SAPQSGA
+60 RSARRDSA
-67 VGNANGPSRG
+67 DGNAKGRPQG
-77 AGSVPGASGGGS
+77 AKPAPDAPGADS
-89 WSTGPSGSPIP
+89 WSVGPSGSPIP

-111 RSVDKAFSQFARIVD
+111 RSVDKAFSQFARMVD

-167 RRRAAQQAS
+167 QRRAAQQAY
-176 GQQGGGQRVYGQ
+176 GQQRYGQ
-188 PSYGAPQGAPT
+188 PGYGAPQGT
-199 GGVPQGFQQA
+199 LGGVPQGFQQA
-209 VTSVAQ
+209 VTSVAR

-220 APLAKAKKRFRSSW
+220 APLAKARKRFRSSA

-240 VVMTAAGGAGTF
+240 VIMAASGGAGTVF
-252 FLGGTTIFSLV
+252 IGIPALIAALDPLAVGVTGLGVTAALGVMTT
-263 GSVLVG
+263 
-269 AGGASGVAATVLLGA
+269 
-284 LTAGFAALLGF
+284 GFAALLGF
-295 GIRNLRRASK
+295 GVRNLRRASK

-320 FDDLAA
+320 FDDIAA

-334 VLSTSRT
+334 ALSTSRT

-357 TTLMVTEGAYHQY
+357 TTLMVTENAYRQY
-370 RQFQQNQRQ
+370 RQFQQSQRQ

-388 AARAAEAAARAAR
+388 AARAAEAAARAAH

-412 QRAFVAC
+412 QRAFVAR
-419 GRDYLQQLRALDE
+419 GRDYVRQMDE
-432 RIDDA
+432 LNAAIDDA
-437 AVSERIVAI
+437 AVSERITAI
-446 EEVVGRILARAEEEP
+446 QDVVGRILARAEEEP

-470 TAYYLPTTAK
+470 TAYYLPTTVK

-500 SRREIEH
+500 SRSEIEH

-512 YRAFE
+512 HSAFE

-539 AVLAQEGLT
+539 AMLAQEGLT
-548 EGPFDVKP
+548 EGPFDVRP

>member
-1 MNPQSPGAGGQGPHD
+1 MNPQSPGTGGRGPYA
-16 SWGRPQGVP
+16 SWGRPYGASRQPGPQGAP
-25 QQPGPQQP
+25 QQPGPQQL
-33 GPQQPGAQAPGPD
+33 GPE
-46 YVYEM
+46 YVYEV
-51 PEDFQERQQ
+51 PEDFQEQQ
-60 SAPQSGA
+60 RSAQQDSA
-67 VGNANGPSRG
+67 NGNAKGRPRGAKPAPDVPG
-77 AGSVPGASGGGS
+77 AGS
-89 WSTGPSGSPIP
+89 WSAGPSGSPIP

-111 RSVDKAFSQFARIVD
+111 RSVDKAFSQFARMVD

-167 RRRAAQQAS
+167 QRRAAQQAH
-176 GQQGGGQRVYGQ
+176 GQQRYGH
-188 PSYGAPQGAPT
+188 PGYGASQGAPT

-209 VTSVAQ
+209 VTSAAQ

-240 VVMTAAGGAGTF
+240 AVMAAAGGAGMVF
-252 FLGGTTIFSLV
+252 FGIPALVSALAPAVAGNPEVAVTAILGI
-263 GSVLVG
+263 
-269 AGGASGVAATVLLGA
+269 
-284 LTAGFAALLGF
+284 LTAGFATLLGF
-295 GIRNLRRASK
+295 GVRNLRRASR
-305 LKALQRAVGQREAVT
+305 LKALQRAVGQREAVG

-334 VLSTSRT
+334 ALAASRT
-341 LIKGGYLPQG
+341 LIKGGYLPEG

-357 TTLMVTEGAYHQY
+357 TTLMVTENAYHQY
-370 RQFQQNQRQ
+370 RQFQQSQRQ

-412 QRAFVAC
+412 QRAFVAR
-419 GRDYLQQLRALDE
+419 GRDYVRQMDE
-432 RIDDA
+432 LNAAIDDA
-437 AVSERIVAI
+437 AVSERITAI
-446 EEVVGRILARAEEEP
+446 QEVVGRILARAEEEP

-470 TAYYLPTTAK
+470 TAYYLPTTVK

-500 SRREIEH
+500 SRSEIEH

-512 YRAFE
+512 HSAFE

-539 AVLAQEGLT
+539 AMLAQEGLT

>member
-1 MNPQSPGAGGQGPHD
+1 MNPQSPGTGGRGPYD
-16 SWGRPQGVP
+16 SWGRPQGESQQTGP
-25 QQPGPQQP
+25 QQTGPQQP
-33 GPQQPGAQAPGPD
+33 GPE

-51 PEDFQERQQ
+51 PEDFQEQQ
-60 SAPQSGA
+60 RSARRDSA
-67 VGNANGPSRG
+67 DGNAKGRPQG
-77 AGSVPGASGGGS
+77 AKPAPDAPGVGS
-89 WSTGPSGSPIP
+89 WSAGPSGSPIP

-111 RSVDKAFSQFARIVD
+111 RSVDRAFSQFARMVD

-167 RRRAAQQAS
+167 QRRAAQQAYGQQRS
-176 GQQGGGQRVYGQ
+176 GQPG
-188 PSYGAPQGAPT
+188 YGAPQGTP

-220 APLAKAKKRFRSSW
+220 APLAKAKKRFRSSA

-240 VVMTAAGGAGTF
+240 VIMAASGGAGTVF
-252 FLGGTTIFSLV
+252 IGIPALIAALDPLAVGVPGLGVTAAL
-263 GSVLVG
+263 
-269 AGGASGVAATVLLGA
+269 GVM
-284 LTAGFAALLGF
+284 TAGFATLLGF
-295 GIRNLRRASK
+295 GVRNLRRASK

-320 FDDLAA
+320 FDDIAA

-334 VLSTSRT
+334 ALSTSRT

-357 TTLMVTEGAYHQY
+357 TTLMVTESAYHQY
-370 RQFQQNQRQ
+370 RQFQQSQRQ

-388 AARAAEAAARAAR
+388 AARAAEAAARAAH
-401 EQDISERLTPE
+401 EQDLSERLTPE
-412 QRAFVAC
+412 QRAFVAR
-419 GRDYLQQLRALDE
+419 GRDSVRQMDE
-432 RIDDA
+432 LNAAIDDA
-437 AVSERIVAI
+437 AVSERITAI
-446 EEVVGRILARAEEEP
+446 QEVVGRILARAEEEP
-461 AVIAGLDRL
+461 AIIAGLDRL
-470 TAYYLPTTAK
+470 TAYYLPTTVK

-500 SRREIEH
+500 SRSEIEH
-507 TLEVL
+507 TLDVL
-512 YRAFE
+512 HSAFE

-539 AVLAQEGLT
+539 AMLAQEGLT

>member
-1 MNPQSPGAGGQGPHD
+1 MNPQSPGTGGRGPYD
-16 SWGRPQGVP
+16 SWGRPYGASRQPGPQGAP

-33 GPQQPGAQAPGPD
+33 GPE

-51 PEDFQERQQ
+51 PEDFQEQQ
-60 SAPQSGA
+60 RSAQRDSA
-67 VGNANGPSRG
+67 NGNAKGRSRG
-77 AGSVPGASGGGS
+77 AKPAPDTPGAGS
-89 WSTGPSGSPIP
+89 WSVGPSGSPIP

-111 RSVDKAFSQFARIVD
+111 RSVDKAFSQFARMVD

-167 RRRAAQQAS
+167 QRRAAQQAH
-176 GQQGGGQRVYGQ
+176 GQQRYGH
-188 PSYGAPQGAPT
+188 PGYGASQGAPT

-209 VTSVAQ
+209 VTSAAR

-240 VVMTAAGGAGTF
+240 VVMAAAGGAGMVF
-252 FLGGTTIFSLV
+252 FGIPALVSALAPAVAGNPEVAVTAILGI
-263 GSVLVG
+263 
-269 AGGASGVAATVLLGA
+269 
-284 LTAGFAALLGF
+284 LTAGFATLLGF

-305 LKALQRAVGQREAVT
+305 LKALQRAVGQREAVG

-334 VLSTSRT
+334 ALAASRT
-341 LIKGGYLPQG
+341 LIKGGYLPEG

-357 TTLMVTEGAYHQY
+357 TTLMVTENAYHQY
-370 RQFQQNQRQ
+370 RQFQQSQRQ
-379 TLAEREAAE
+379 TLAEREAAA
-388 AARAAEAAARAAR
+388 AARAAEETARAAH

-412 QRAFVAC
+412 QRAFVAR
-419 GRDYLQQLRALDE
+419 GRDYVRQMDE
-432 RIDDA
+432 LNAAIDDV
-437 AVSERIVAI
+437 AVSERITAI
-446 EEVVGRILARAEEEP
+446 QDVVGRILARAEEEP

-470 TAYYLPTTAK
+470 TAYYLPTTVK

-500 SRREIEH
+500 SRSEIEH

-512 YRAFE
+512 HSAFE

-539 AVLAQEGLT
+539 AMLAQEGLT

>member
-1 MNPQSPGAGGQGPHD
+1 MNPQSPGTGGRGPYD
-16 SWGRPQGVP
+16 SWGRPQGESQQTGP
-25 QQPGPQQP
+25 QQTGPQQP
-33 GPQQPGAQAPGPD
+33 GPE

-51 PEDFQERQQ
+51 PEDFQEQQ
-60 SAPQSGA
+60 RSARRDSA
-67 VGNANGPSRG
+67 DGNAKGRPQG
-77 AGSVPGASGGGS
+77 AKPAPDAPGVGS
-89 WSTGPSGSPIP
+89 WSAGPSGSPIP

-111 RSVDKAFSQFARIVD
+111 RSVDRAFSQFARMVD

-167 RRRAAQQAS
+167 QRRAAQQAYGQQRS
-176 GQQGGGQRVYGQ
+176 GQPG
-188 PSYGAPQGAPT
+188 YGAPQGTP

-220 APLAKAKKRFRSSW
+220 APLAKAKKRFRSSA

-240 VVMTAAGGAGTF
+240 VIMAASGGAGTVF
-252 FLGGTTIFSLV
+252 IGIPALIAALDPLAVGVPGLGVTAAL
-263 GSVLVG
+263 
-269 AGGASGVAATVLLGA
+269 GVM
-284 LTAGFAALLGF
+284 TAGFATLLGF
-295 GIRNLRRASK
+295 GVRNLRRASK

-320 FDDLAA
+320 FDDIAA

-334 VLSTSRT
+334 ALSTSRT

-357 TTLMVTEGAYHQY
+357 TTLMVTESAYHQY
-370 RQFQQNQRQ
+370 RQFQQSQRQ

-388 AARAAEAAARAAR
+388 AARAAEAAARAAH
-401 EQDISERLTPE
+401 EQDLSERLTPE
-412 QRAFVAC
+412 QRAFVAR
-419 GRDYLQQLRALDE
+419 GRDYVRQMDE
-432 RIDDA
+432 LNAAIDDA
-437 AVSERIVAI
+437 AVSERITAI
-446 EEVVGRILARAEEEP
+446 QEVVGRILARAEEEP
-461 AVIAGLDRL
+461 AIIAGLDRL
-470 TAYYLPTTAK
+470 TAYYLPTTVK

-500 SRREIEH
+500 SRSEIEH
-507 TLEVL
+507 TLDVL
-512 YRAFE
+512 HSAFE

-527 SLDVSADISVLH
+527 SLDASADISVLH
-539 AVLAQEGLT
+539 AMLAQEGLT

>member
-1 MNPQSPGAGGQGPHD
+1 MNPQSPGTGGRGPYD
-16 SWGRPQGVP
+16 SWGRPQGES
-25 QQPGPQQP
+25 QQPGPQQS
-33 GPQQPGAQAPGPD
+33 GPQQPGPE

-51 PEDFQERQQ
+51 PEDFQEQQ
-60 SAPQSGA
+60 RSARRDSA
-67 VGNANGPSRG
+67 DGNAKGRPQG
-77 AGSVPGASGGGS
+77 AKPAPDAPGADS
-89 WSTGPSGSPIP
+89 WSVGPSGSPIP

-111 RSVDKAFSQFARIVD
+111 RSVDKAFSQFARMVD

-167 RRRAAQQAS
+167 QRRAAQQAY
-176 GQQGGGQRVYGQ
+176 GQQRYGQ
-188 PSYGAPQGAPT
+188 PGYGAPQGT
-199 GGVPQGFQQA
+199 LGGVPQGFQQA

-220 APLAKAKKRFRSSW
+220 APLAKARKRFRSSA

-240 VVMTAAGGAGTF
+240 VIMAASGGAGTVF
-252 FLGGTTIFSLV
+252 IGIPALIAALDPLAVGVTGLGVTAALGVMTT
-263 GSVLVG
+263 
-269 AGGASGVAATVLLGA
+269 
-284 LTAGFAALLGF
+284 GFAALLGF
-295 GIRNLRRASK
+295 GVRNLRRASK
-305 LKALQRAVGQREAVT
+305 LKALTRAVGQREAVT
-320 FDDLAA
+320 FDDIAA

-334 VLSTSRT
+334 ALSTSRT

-357 TTLMVTEGAYHQY
+357 TTLMVTENAYHQY
-370 RQFQQNQRQ
+370 RQFQQSQRQ

-388 AARAAEAAARAAR
+388 AARAAEAAARAAH
-401 EQDISERLTPE
+401 EQDLSERLTPE

-419 GRDYLQQLRALDE
+419 GRDYLRQLRSLDE
-432 RIDDA
+432 RINDA

-470 TAYYLPTTAK
+470 TAYYLPTTVK

-491 PIQGENISS
+491 PIQGDNIAS

-512 YRAFE
+512 HGAFE

-539 AVLAQEGLT
+539 AMLAQEGLT

>member
-1 MNPQSPGAGGQGPHD
+1 MNPQSPGTGGRGPYD
-16 SWGRPQGVP
+16 SWGRPQGESQQTGP
-25 QQPGPQQP
+25 QQTGPQQP
-33 GPQQPGAQAPGPD
+33 GPE

-51 PEDFQERQQ
+51 PEDFQEQQ
-60 SAPQSGA
+60 RSARRDSA
-67 VGNANGPSRG
+67 DGNAKGRPQG
-77 AGSVPGASGGGS
+77 AKPAPDAPGVGS

-100 GMSAKDFQKMC
+100 GMSVKDFQKMC

-167 RRRAAQQAS
+167 QRRAAQQAY
-176 GQQGGGQRVYGQ
+176 GQQRYGQ
-188 PSYGAPQGAPT
+188 PGYGAPQGT
-199 GGVPQGFQQA
+199 LGGVPQGYQQA

-220 APLAKAKKRFRSSW
+220 APLAKAKKRFRSSA

-240 VVMTAAGGAGTF
+240 VIMAASGGAGTVF
-252 FLGGTTIFSLV
+252 IGIPALIAALDPLAVGVPGLGVTAAL
-263 GSVLVG
+263 
-269 AGGASGVAATVLLGA
+269 GVM
-284 LTAGFAALLGF
+284 TAGFAALLGF
-295 GIRNLRRASK
+295 GVRNLRRASK

-320 FDDLAA
+320 FDDIAA

-334 VLSTSRT
+334 ALSTSRT

-357 TTLMVTEGAYHQY
+357 TTLMVTENAYHQY
-370 RQFQQNQRQ
+370 RQFQQSQRQ

-388 AARAAEAAARAAR
+388 AARAAEAAARAAH

-412 QRAFVAC
+412 QRAFVAR
-419 GRDYLQQLRALDE
+419 GRDYVRQMDE
-432 RIDDA
+432 LNAAIDDA
-437 AVSERIVAI
+437 AVSERITAI
-446 EEVVGRILARAEEEP
+446 QEVVGRILARAEEEP

-470 TAYYLPTTAK
+470 TAYYLPTTVK

-500 SRREIEH
+500 SRSEIEH

-512 YRAFE
+512 HSAFE

-539 AVLAQEGLT
+539 AMLAQEGLT

>member
-1 MNPQSPGAGGQGPHD
+1 MNPQSPGTGGRGPYD
-16 SWGRPQGVP
+16 SWGRPQGESQQTGP
-25 QQPGPQQP
+25 QQTGPQQP
-33 GPQQPGAQAPGPD
+33 GPE

-51 PEDFQERQQ
+51 PEDFQEQQ
-60 SAPQSGA
+60 RSARRDSA
-67 VGNANGPSRG
+67 DGNAKGRPQG
-77 AGSVPGASGGGS
+77 AKPAPDAPGVGS
-89 WSTGPSGSPIP
+89 WSAGPSGSPIP
-100 GMSAKDFQKMC
+100 GMSATDFQKMC
-111 RSVDKAFSQFARIVD
+111 RSVDKAFSQFARMVD

-167 RRRAAQQAS
+167 QRRAAQQAYGQQRS
-176 GQQGGGQRVYGQ
+176 GQPG
-188 PSYGAPQGAPT
+188 YGAPQGTP

-220 APLAKAKKRFRSSW
+220 APLAKAKKRFRSSA

-240 VVMTAAGGAGTF
+240 VIMAASGGAGTVF
-252 FLGGTTIFSLV
+252 IGIPALIAALDPLAVGVPGLGVT
-263 GSVLVG
+263 
-269 AGGASGVAATVLLGA
+269 AALGI
-284 LTAGFAALLGF
+284 LTAGFATLLGF
-295 GIRNLRRASK
+295 GVRNLRRASK

-334 VLSTSRT
+334 ALSTSRT
-341 LIKGGYLPQG
+341 LIKGGYLPEG

-357 TTLMVTEGAYHQY
+357 TTLMVTENAYHQY
-370 RQFQQNQRQ
+370 RQFQQSQRQ

-388 AARAAEAAARAAR
+388 AARAAEAAARAAH

-412 QRAFVAC
+412 QRAFVARGC
-419 GRDYLQQLRALDE
+419 DYVRQMDE
-432 RIDDA
+432 LNAAIDDA
-437 AVSERIVAI
+437 AVSERIAAI
-446 EEVVGRILARAEEEP
+446 QEVVGRILARAEEEP

-470 TAYYLPTTAK
+470 TAYYLPTTVK

-491 PIQGENISS
+491 PIQGDNIAS

-512 YRAFE
+512 HGAFE

-539 AVLAQEGLT
+539 AMLAQEGLT

>member
-1 MNPQSPGAGGQGPHD
+1 MNPQSPGTGGRGPHD
-16 SWGRPQGVP
+16 SWGRPQGES
-25 QQPGPQQP
+25 QQPGPQQS
-33 GPQQPGAQAPGPD
+33 GPQQPGPE

-51 PEDFQERQQ
+51 PEDFQEQQ
-60 SAPQSGA
+60 RSARRDSA
-67 VGNANGPSRG
+67 DGNAKGRPQG
-77 AGSVPGASGGGS
+77 AKPAPDAPGADS
-89 WSTGPSGSPIP
+89 WSAGPSGSPIP

-167 RRRAAQQAS
+167 QRRAAQQAY
-176 GQQGGGQRVYGQ
+176 GQQRYGQ
-188 PSYGAPQGAPT
+188 PGYGAPQGT
-199 GGVPQGFQQA
+199 LGGVPQGFQQA

-220 APLAKAKKRFRSSW
+220 APLAKAKKRFRSSA

-240 VVMTAAGGAGTF
+240 VIMAASGGAGTV

-295 GIRNLRRASK
+295 GVRNLRRASK

-320 FDDLAA
+320 FDDIAA

-334 VLSTSRT
+334 ALSTSRT

-357 TTLMVTEGAYHQY
+357 TTLMVTENAYHQY
-370 RQFQQNQRQ
+370 RQFQQSRRQ

-388 AARAAEAAARAAR
+388 AARAAEAAARAAH

-412 QRAFVAC
+412 QRAFVAR
-419 GRDYLQQLRALDE
+419 GRDYVRQMDE
-432 RIDDA
+432 LNAAIDDA
-437 AVSERIVAI
+437 AVSERITAI
-446 EEVVGRILARAEEEP
+446 QEVVGRILARAEEEP
-461 AVIAGLDRL
+461 AIIAGLDRL
-470 TAYYLPTTAK
+470 TAYYLPTTVK

-500 SRREIEH
+500 SRSEIEH

-512 YRAFE
+512 HSAFE

-539 AVLAQEGLT
+539 AMLAQEGLT

>member
-1 MNPQSPGAGGQGPHD
+1 MNPQSPGTGGRGPYD
-16 SWGRPQGVP
+16 SWGRPYGASRQPGPQGAP

-33 GPQQPGAQAPGPD
+33 GPE

-51 PEDFQERQQ
+51 PEDFQEQQ
-60 SAPQSGA
+60 RSAQRDSA
-67 VGNANGPSRG
+67 NGNAKGRSRG
-77 AGSVPGASGGGS
+77 AKPAPDTPGAGS
-89 WSTGPSGSPIP
+89 WSVGPSGSPIP

-111 RSVDKAFSQFARIVD
+111 RSVDKAFSQFARMVD

-167 RRRAAQQAS
+167 QRRAAQQAH
-176 GQQGGGQRVYGQ
+176 GQQRYGH
-188 PSYGAPQGAPT
+188 PGYGASQGAPT

-209 VTSVAQ
+209 VTSAAQ

-240 VVMTAAGGAGTF
+240 VVMAAAGGAGMVF
-252 FLGGTTIFSLV
+252 FGIPALVSALAPAVAGNPEVAVTAILGI
-263 GSVLVG
+263 
-269 AGGASGVAATVLLGA
+269 
-284 LTAGFAALLGF
+284 LTAGFATLLGF

-305 LKALQRAVGQREAVT
+305 LKALQRAVGQREAVG

-334 VLSTSRT
+334 ALAASRT
-341 LIKGGYLPQG
+341 LIKGGYLPEG

-357 TTLMVTEGAYHQY
+357 TTLMVTENAYHQY
-370 RQFQQNQRQ
+370 RQFQQSQRQ

-388 AARAAEAAARAAR
+388 AARAAEAAARTAR

-412 QRAFVAC
+412 QRAFVAR
-419 GRDYLQQLRALDE
+419 GRDYVRQMDE
-432 RIDDA
+432 LNAAIDDA
-437 AVSERIVAI
+437 AVSERISAI
-446 EEVVGRILARAEEEP
+446 QDVVGRILARAEEEP

-470 TAYYLPTTAK
+470 TAYYLPTTVK

-491 PIQGENISS
+491 PIQGENIAS
-500 SRREIEH
+500 SRSEIER
-507 TLEVL
+507 TLDVL
-512 YRAFE
+512 HSAFE

-539 AVLAQEGLT
+539 AMLAQEGLT

>member
-1 MNPQSPGAGGQGPHD
+1 MNPQSPGTGGRGPYD
-16 SWGRPQGVP
+16 SWGRAYGASRQPGS

-33 GPQQPGAQAPGPD
+33 GPE

-51 PEDFQERQQ
+51 PEDFQEQQ
-60 SAPQSGA
+60 RSAQQDSA
-67 VGNANGPSRG
+67 NGNAKGRPRGAKPAPDVPG
-77 AGSVPGASGGGS
+77 AGS
-89 WSTGPSGSPIP
+89 WSAGPSGSPIP

-111 RSVDKAFSQFARIVD
+111 RSVDKAFSQFARMVD

-167 RRRAAQQAS
+167 QRRAAQQAY
-176 GQQGGGQRVYGQ
+176 GQQRYGH
-188 PSYGAPQGAPT
+188 PGYGASQGAPT

-209 VTSVAQ
+209 VTSAAQ

-240 VVMTAAGGAGTF
+240 VVMAAAGGAGMVF
-252 FLGGTTIFSLV
+252 FGIPALVSALAPAVAGNPEVAVTAILGI
-263 GSVLVG
+263 
-269 AGGASGVAATVLLGA
+269 
-284 LTAGFAALLGF
+284 LTAGFATLLGF
-295 GIRNLRRASK
+295 GVRNLRRASR
-305 LKALQRAVGQREAVT
+305 LKALQRAVGQREAVG

-334 VLSTSRT
+334 ALAASRT
-341 LIKGGYLPQG
+341 LIKGGYLPEG

-357 TTLMVTEGAYHQY
+357 TTLMVTENAYHQY
-370 RQFQQNQRQ
+370 RQFQQSQRQ
-379 TLAEREAAE
+379 TLAEREAAA
-388 AARAAEAAARAAR
+388 AARAAEETARAAR

-412 QRAFVAC
+412 QRAFVAR
-419 GRDYLQQLRALDE
+419 GRDYVRQMDE
-432 RIDDA
+432 LNTAIDDA
-437 AVSERIVAI
+437 AVSERITAI
-446 EEVVGRILARAEEEP
+446 QDVVGRILARAEEEP

-470 TAYYLPTTAK
+470 TAYYLPTTVK

-500 SRREIEH
+500 SRSEIEH
-507 TLEVL
+507 TLGVL
-512 YRAFE
+512 HSAFE

-527 SLDVSADISVLH
+527 SLDVSTDISVLH
-539 AVLAQEGLT
+539 AMLAQEGLT

>member
-1 MNPQSPGAGGQGPHD
+1 MNPQSPGTGGRGPYD
-16 SWGRPQGVP
+16 SWGRPYGASRQPGPQGAP

-33 GPQQPGAQAPGPD
+33 GPE

-51 PEDFQERQQ
+51 PEDFQEQQ
-60 SAPQSGA
+60 RSAQQDSA
-67 VGNANGPSRG
+67 NGNAKGRSRG
-77 AGSVPGASGGGS
+77 AKPAPDTPGAGS
-89 WSTGPSGSPIP
+89 WSAGPSGSPIP

-111 RSVDKAFSQFARIVD
+111 RSVDKAFSQFARMVD

-167 RRRAAQQAS
+167 QRRAAQQAH
-176 GQQGGGQRVYGQ
+176 GQQRYGH
-188 PSYGAPQGAPT
+188 PGYGASQGAPT

-209 VTSVAQ
+209 VTSAAQ

-240 VVMTAAGGAGTF
+240 VVMAAAGGAGTVF
-252 FLGGTTIFSLV
+252 FGIPALVSALAPAVAGNPEVAVTAILGI
-263 GSVLVG
+263 
-269 AGGASGVAATVLLGA
+269 
-284 LTAGFAALLGF
+284 LTAGFATLLGF

-305 LKALQRAVGQREAVT
+305 LKALQRAVGQREAVG

-334 VLSTSRT
+334 ALAASRT
-341 LIKGGYLPQG
+341 LIKGGYLPEG

-357 TTLMVTEGAYHQY
+357 TTLMVTENAYHQY
-370 RQFQQNQRQ
+370 RQFQQSQRQ

-388 AARAAEAAARAAR
+388 AARAAEAAARAAH

-412 QRAFVAC
+412 QRAFVAR
-419 GRDYLQQLRALDE
+419 GRDYVRQMDE
-432 RIDDA
+432 LNAAIDDA
-437 AVSERIVAI
+437 AVSERITAI
-446 EEVVGRILARAEEEP
+446 QDVVGRILARAEEEP

-470 TAYYLPTTAK
+470 TAYYLPTTVK

-500 SRREIEH
+500 SRSEIEH

-512 YRAFE
+512 HSAFE

-539 AVLAQEGLT
+539 AMLAQEGLT

>member
-1 MNPQSPGAGGQGPHD
+1 MNPQSPGTGGRGPYD
-16 SWGRPQGVP
+16 SWGRPYGASRQPGPQGAP

-33 GPQQPGAQAPGPD
+33 GPE

-51 PEDFQERQQ
+51 PEDFQEQQ
-60 SAPQSGA
+60 RSAQRDSA
-67 VGNANGPSRG
+67 NGNAKGRSRG
-77 AGSVPGASGGGS
+77 AKPAPDTPGAGS
-89 WSTGPSGSPIP
+89 WSVGPSGSPIP

-111 RSVDKAFSQFARIVD
+111 RSVDKAFSQFARMVD

-167 RRRAAQQAS
+167 QRRAAQQAH
-176 GQQGGGQRVYGQ
+176 GQQRYGH
-188 PSYGAPQGAPT
+188 PGYGASQGAPT

-209 VTSVAQ
+209 VTSAAQ

-240 VVMTAAGGAGTF
+240 VVMAAAGGAGMVF
-252 FLGGTTIFSLV
+252 FGIPALVSALAPAVAGNPEVAVTAILGI
-263 GSVLVG
+263 
-269 AGGASGVAATVLLGA
+269 
-284 LTAGFAALLGF
+284 LTAGFATLLGF

-305 LKALQRAVGQREAVT
+305 LKALQRAVGQREAVG

-334 VLSTSRT
+334 ALAASRT
-341 LIKGGYLPQG
+341 LIKGGYLPEG

-357 TTLMVTEGAYHQY
+357 TTLMVTENAYHQY
-370 RQFQQNQRQ
+370 SQFQQSQRQ

-419 GRDYLQQLRALDE
+419 GRDYVRQMDE
-432 RIDDA
+432 LNAAIDDA
-437 AVSERIVAI
+437 AVSERITAI
-446 EEVVGRILARAEEEP
+446 QDVVGRILARAEEEP
-461 AVIAGLDRL
+461 AIIAGLDRL
-470 TAYYLPTTAK
+470 TAYYLPTTVK

-500 SRREIEH
+500 SRSEIEH

-512 YRAFE
+512 HSAFE

-539 AVLAQEGLT
+539 AMLAQEGLT

>member
-1 MNPQSPGAGGQGPHD
+1 MNPQSPGTGGRGPYD
-16 SWGRPQGVP
+16 SWGRPQGESQQTGP
-25 QQPGPQQP
+25 QQTGPQQP
-33 GPQQPGAQAPGPD
+33 GPE

-51 PEDFQERQQ
+51 PEDFQEQQ
-60 SAPQSGA
+60 RSARRDSA
-67 VGNANGPSRG
+67 DGNAKGRPQG
-77 AGSVPGASGGGS
+77 AKPAPDAPGVGS
-89 WSTGPSGSPIP
+89 WSVGPSGSPIP

-111 RSVDKAFSQFARIVD
+111 RSVDRAFSQFARIVD

-167 RRRAAQQAS
+167 QRRAAQQAYGQQRS
-176 GQQGGGQRVYGQ
+176 GQPG
-188 PSYGAPQGAPT
+188 YGAPQGAPT
-199 GGVPQGFQQA
+199 SGVPQGFQQA

-240 VVMTAAGGAGTF
+240 VVMTAAGGAGMVF
-252 FLGGTTIFSLV
+252 FAIPTLVAALTPAVVGAPGVATTTI
-263 GSVLVG
+263 
-269 AGGASGVAATVLLGA
+269 LGI

-295 GIRNLRRASK
+295 GVRNLRRASK
-305 LKALQRAVGQREAVT
+305 LKALTRAVGQREAVT
-320 FDDLAA
+320 FDDIAA

-334 VLSTSRT
+334 ALSTSRT

-357 TTLMVTEGAYHQY
+357 TTLMVTENAYHQY
-370 RQFQQNQRQ
+370 RQFQQSQRQ
-379 TLAEREAAE
+379 TLAEREAA
-388 AARAAEAAARAAR
+388 ARAAH
-401 EQDISERLTPE
+401 EQDLSERLTPE

-419 GRDYLQQLRALDE
+419 GRDYLRQLRSLDE
-432 RIDDA
+432 RINDA

-470 TAYYLPTTAK
+470 TAYYLPTTVK

-491 PIQGENISS
+491 PIQGDNIAS

-512 YRAFE
+512 HGAFE

-548 EGPFDVKP
+548 EGPFDVRP

>member
-1 MNPQSPGAGGQGPHD
+1 MNPQSPGTGGRGPYD
-16 SWGRPQGVP
+16 SWGRPQGES
-25 QQPGPQQP
+25 QQAGPQQT
-33 GPQQPGAQAPGPD
+33 GPQQLGPE

-51 PEDFQERQQ
+51 PEDFQEQQ
-60 SAPQSGA
+60 RSARRDSA
-67 VGNANGPSRG
+67 DGNAKGRPQG
-77 AGSVPGASGGGS
+77 AKPAPDAPGADS
-89 WSTGPSGSPIP
+89 WPAGPSGSPIP

-162 AQEEA
+162 AQEKA
-167 RRRAAQQAS
+167 QRRAD
-176 GQQGGGQRVYGQ
+176 QRRYGQ
-188 PSYGAPQGAPT
+188 PGCGAPQGAPT
-199 GGVPQGFQQA
+199 SGVPQGFQQA

-240 VVMTAAGGAGTF
+240 IVMTAAGGAGTV
-252 FLGGTTIFSLV
+252 FLGCTTFFAFV
-263 GSVLVG
+263 GSVFAG
-269 AGGASGVAATVLLGA
+269 AAGASGVAATVFLGA
-284 LTAGFAALLGF
+284 LTAGFATLLGF

-305 LKALQRAVGQREAVT
+305 LKALQRAVGEREAVT

-334 VLSTSRT
+334 VLSASRT

-351 RIDDEN
+351 RIDDEG
-357 TTLMVTEGAYHQY
+357 TTLMVTESAYHQY
-370 RQFQQNQRQ
+370 RQFQQSQRQ

-388 AARAAEAAARAAR
+388 AARAAEAAARAAH
-401 EQDISERLTPE
+401 EQDLSERLTPE

-419 GRDYLQQLRALDE
+419 GRDYLRQLRSLDE
-432 RIDDA
+432 RINDA

-470 TAYYLPTTAK
+470 TAYYLPTTVK

-491 PIQGENISS
+491 PIQGDNIAS

-512 YRAFE
+512 HGAFE

-539 AVLAQEGLT
+539 AMLAQEGLT

>member
-1 MNPQSPGAGGQGPHD
+1 MNPQSPGTGGRGPYD
-16 SWGRPQGVP
+16 SWGRPQGESQQTGP
-25 QQPGPQQP
+25 QQTGPQQP
-33 GPQQPGAQAPGPD
+33 GPE

-51 PEDFQERQQ
+51 PEDFQEQQ
-60 SAPQSGA
+60 RSARRDSA
-67 VGNANGPSRG
+67 DGNAKGRPQG
-77 AGSVPGASGGGS
+77 AKPAPDAPGVGS
-89 WSTGPSGSPIP
+89 WSAGPSGSPIP

-111 RSVDKAFSQFARIVD
+111 RSVDRAFSQFARMVD

-167 RRRAAQQAS
+167 QRRAAQQAYGQQRS
-176 GQQGGGQRVYGQ
+176 GQPG
-188 PSYGAPQGAPT
+188 YGAPQGTP

-220 APLAKAKKRFRSSW
+220 APLAKAKKRFRSSA

-240 VVMTAAGGAGTF
+240 VIMAASGGAGTVF
-252 FLGGTTIFSLV
+252 IGIPALIAALDPLAVGVPGLGVTAAL
-263 GSVLVG
+263 
-269 AGGASGVAATVLLGA
+269 GVM
-284 LTAGFAALLGF
+284 TAGFATLLGF
-295 GIRNLRRASK
+295 GVRNLRRASK

-320 FDDLAA
+320 FDDIAA

-334 VLSTSRT
+334 ALSTSRT

-357 TTLMVTEGAYHQY
+357 TTLMVTENAYHQY
-370 RQFQQNQRQ
+370 RQFQQSQRQ

-388 AARAAEAAARAAR
+388 AARAAEAAARAAH
-401 EQDISERLTPE
+401 EQDLSERLTPE

-419 GRDYLQQLRALDE
+419 GRDYLRQLRSLDE
-432 RIDDA
+432 RINDA

-470 TAYYLPTTAK
+470 TAYYLPTTVK

-491 PIQGENISS
+491 PIQGDNIAS

-512 YRAFE
+512 HGAFE

-548 EGPFDVKP
+548 EGPFDVRP